1 MAAGQVFK
9 FTDWRFFW
17 FNPLISEPEDDN
29 HQKENVVEQNFQR
42 QVEAIKSQLMP

>member
-17 FNPLISEPEDDN
+17 FNPLISEPAGDN
-29 HQKENVVEQNFQR
+29 NQKEDVVRAKFLKAGR
-42 QVEAIKSQLMP
+42 SH